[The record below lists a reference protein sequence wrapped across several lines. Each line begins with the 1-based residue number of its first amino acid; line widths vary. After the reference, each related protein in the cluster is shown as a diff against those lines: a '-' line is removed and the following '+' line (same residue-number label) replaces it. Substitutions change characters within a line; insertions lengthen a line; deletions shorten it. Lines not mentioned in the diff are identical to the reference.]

1 MAFLDGLLTIGTAV
15 DNSGFEKG
23 TSNLKSIANTALG
36 QLTADVVQKVSSAAA
51 QIPQQMI
58 NVGSGFE
65 ASMSQVAATMGI
77 TSAAKEFE
85 ILSAAAKEMGETTK
99 FSASQAGEAL
109 NYLALAGYDANK
121 AIAALPTVLNVAAA
135 GGMELAAASDMVTD
149 AMSALGLETSQM
161 ADFSDKL
168 AVTAQ
173 KSNTSV
179 SQLGEAILTVGGT
192 AKMLSGG
199 VTEMNTALG
208 ILADNG
214 IKGSEGGTALRNVI
228 LSLSAPTDTA
238 AEALNSLGVTAFDAS
253 GSMRPLEDTF
263 ADLNTALSS
272 LSDQERTAVLNEI
285 FNKVDLKSVNALL
298 GTSSERFDEL
308 SGYISDCAGAA
319 AQMAATMDDNLKG
332 DLTIM
337 QSALEGLGIAAYEKF
352 QVPFRDAVQEV
363 TGYIGEL
370 SSSIADGSLSE
381 SVEKIS
387 AGFGSLAES
396 AIKIVGNNVIPT
408 IASGLELIVD
418 HANSLKIII
427 SFVTAEFVAMKAAAI
442 LTPVITSITAANTAL
457 TLLAAETSA
466 ATFQQAALASGMSFT
481 EIAVGLFTGKI
492 TAATAAEAAFN
503 AVCAINPV
511 VLLATALAA
520 LGVAIGAIVSDM
532 KNATEE
538 TNEYAVALENA
549 RNSAVQITK
558 DSEKEISVI
567 QRKAERY
574 EELRQRFEELT
585 DGEMAE
591 FLDLVEELQNILPEG
606 TKIIDE
612 QSGAYLNLADSIEK
626 VTERMRLQAALS
638 AKYEEYSV
646 AASNY
651 YDIQKKLDSLESSIL
666 PENRRKADPGGE
678 LSHLDDKAYMNQLAK
693 ARYGLSYDE
702 LVATQNENEKILK
715 DYETLKEKTYAEI
728 ENSDSNASLSVPILP
743 FINSNISRATE
754 ISGKI
759 KGILTEQQE
768 ETTSDLEAAWKQ
780 AEHAYATGAIATEE
794 ELYRQKSALLEQY
807 GNAELEDHWKYYEE
821 LYAYQKESAENSI
834 KLAEEAAREQADIR
848 DQEWNNIAHMQSVGL
863 LSAEDAYRQQLA
875 FIQKYC
881 PEYSDEWY
889 SYYQTVLEYQRD
901 TQQKQVD
908 SVKDGIAE
916 LVSEYKS
923 AFKELESERNS
934 YKNRLMSVGSL
945 FSVDTETD
953 ENGNTSKIVTVEN
966 MRKQMAEMQKYH
978 DYVSKL
984 KGRGASKELLGE
996 LTAMDFED
1004 GSFTAQNLAQMST
1017 AEFDEINELYRKKE
1031 ELAEKLSNELYEPEL
1046 NELNEGLVNGVLDKF
1061 GTLPP
1066 EIQEI
1071 GAEALAAFIAG
1082 LTDGDLSEQ
1091 VESFTDR
1098 LAADFS
1104 EALENAFAGTELD
1117 YSALMNADTYSI
1129 GKKAGEDYAD
1139 GFNEALAQVWAA
1151 IAAEQNF
1158 SAASTAPKRYSETV
1172 QQTSAEPSAR
1182 GASADRIVIQNHI
1195 EVDMDGEKVAE
1206 KVIEKEEI
1214 INYRK
1219 DV

>member
-1 MAFLDGLLTIGTAV
+1 MFETGI
-15 DNSGFEKG
+15 DNSGFSNG
-23 TSNLKSIANTALG
+23 VSNLQATANVAMGNIAANMVN
-36 QLTADVVQKVSSAAA
+36 QMSSAAA

-77 TSAAKEFE
+77 TSAAAEFKT
-85 ILSAAAKEMGETTK
+85 LSDAAKEMGETTK

-121 AIAALPTVLNVAAA
+121 AVAALPTVLNVAAA
-135 GGMELAAASDMVTD
+135 GGMELASASDMITD

-238 AEALNSLGVTAFDAS
+238 AAALDSLGVTAFDAS
-253 GSMRPLEDTF
+253 GAMRPLQDTF
-263 ADLNTALSS
+263 SDLNTALSS

-298 GTSSERFDEL
+298 GTSSERFNEL

-319 AQMAATMDDNLKG
+319 AQMAQTMDDNLKG

-352 QVPFRDAVQEV
+352 QVPFRDAVREV
-363 TGYIGEL
+363 TGYIGDL
-370 SSSIADGSLSE
+370 SSSIADGDLSA

-387 AGFGSLAES
+387 AGFSSLAES
-396 AIKIVGNNVIPT
+396 AIKVVGNNIIPT
-408 IASGLELIVD
+408 IASGLEIIVD
-418 HANSLKIII
+418 HANSLKIIVSLI
-427 SFVTAEFVAMKAAAI
+427 TAEFVAMKAAAI
-442 LTPVITSITAANTAL
+442 LTPIITSITAANTAL

-558 DSEKEISVI
+558 DSDKEIAVI

-591 FLDLVEELQNILPEG
+591 FLDLVEELQGILPEG

-612 QSGAYLNLADSIEK
+612 QSGAYLNLADNIEK
-626 VTERMRLQAALS
+626 VTERMHLQAALS

-651 YDIQKKLDSLESSIL
+651 YDIQEKLNSLESSIL
-666 PENRRKADPGGE
+666 PENRLKADPEGI
-678 LSHLDDKAYMNQLAK
+678 LSDLDDKSYMNQLAK

-702 LVATQNENEKILK
+702 LVATQKENKKILE
-715 DYETLKEKTYAEI
+715 DYDNLKEQTYAQI
-728 ENSDSNASLSVPILP
+728 ENSDSASSLSMPILP
-743 FINSNISRATE
+743 FINNSISRATE

-759 KGILTEQQE
+759 KGILNDQQA
-768 ETTSDLEAAWKQ
+768 ETTSALESAWKQ
-780 AEHAYATGAIATEE
+780 AEHNYAIGVITTEE
-794 ELYRQKSALLEQY
+794 ELYRQKAVLLDQY
-807 GNAELEDHWKYYEE
+807 GNADLEDHWKYYED
-821 LYAYQKESAENSI
+821 LHSYQKESAENSI
-834 KLAEEAAREQADIR
+834 KLAEEAAREEADIR
-848 DQEWNNIAHMQSVGL
+848 DQEWNNIAHKQSVGL
-863 LSAEDAYRQQLA
+863 LSAEDAYREQLA
-875 FIQKYC
+875 FIKKYC

-889 SYYQTVLEYQRD
+889 NYYQTILEYQRD
-901 TQQKQVD
+901 AQQKQVD
-908 SVKDGIAE
+908 SVKDGISE
-916 LVSEYKS
+916 LVAEYKS
-923 AFKELESERNS
+923 AYKELESERNS
-934 YKNRLMSVGSL
+934 YKNRLMSVGNL

-953 ENGNTSKIVTVEN
+953 ENGNTTKIVSVEN

-978 DYVSKL
+978 DYVTKL
-984 KGRGASKELLGE
+984 KARGASRELIGE
-996 LTAMDFED
+996 LTSMDFED
-1004 GSFTAQNLAQMST
+1004 GSFTAKNLANMSES
-1017 AEFDEINELYRKKE
+1017 EFKEINDLYKQKE
-1031 ELAEKLSNELYEPEL
+1031 ELADKLSGELFEPEM
-1046 NELNEGLVNGVLDKF
+1046 NELNEGLVNGVLEKF
-1061 GTLPP
+1061 GTLPT

-1071 GAEALAAFIAG
+1071 GAESLAAFIAG

-1091 VESFTDR
+1091 VGEFAEKF
-1098 LAADFS
+1098 AADCAEGIQNSF
-1104 EALENAFAGTELD
+1104 ENAELD
-1117 YSALMNADTYSI
+1117 YAALMNADTYSI
-1129 GKKAGEDYAD
+1129 GKNAGDEYVE
-1139 GFNEALAQVWAA
+1139 GFNEALAQLRAA
-1151 IAAEQNF
+1151 IAAEQDF
-1158 SAASTAPKRYSETV
+1158 AATSTAPKRYSETAP
-1172 QQTSAEPSAR
+1172 QASAGTSAGGGTSAE
-1182 GASADRIVIQNHI
+1182 RIVIQNHI
-1195 EVDMDGEKVAE
+1195 ELDVDGEKLAE
-1206 KVIEKEEI
+1206 KTTEKQEI

>member
-1 MAFLDGLLTIGTAV
+1 MAADGRLMFETGI
-15 DNSGFEKG
+15 DNSGFSNG
-23 TSNLKSIANTALG
+23 VSNLQATANVAMGNIAANM
-36 QLTADVVQKVSSAAA
+36 VSKVSSAAA
-51 QIPQQMI
+51 QIPQQI
-58 NVGSGFE
+58 ITVGSGFE

-77 TSAAKEFE
+77 TSAAAEFKT
-85 ILSAAAKEMGETTK
+85 LSAAAKEMGETTK

-121 AIAALPTVLNVAAA
+121 AVAALPTVLNVAAA
-135 GGMELAAASDMVTD
+135 GGMELASASDMVTD

-238 AEALNSLGVTAFDAS
+238 AAALESLGVTAFDAS

-263 ADLNTALSS
+263 ADLNTALST

-319 AQMAATMDDNLKG
+319 AQMAETMDDNLKG

-363 TGYIGEL
+363 TGYIGDL
-370 SSSIADGSLSE
+370 SLSIADGNLSA

-387 AGFGSLAES
+387 VGFGSLAES

-408 IASGLELIVD
+408 IASGLEIIVD

-427 SFVTAEFVAMKAAAI
+427 SLVTAEFVAMKAAAI
-442 LTPVITSITAANTAL
+442 LTPIITSITAANTAL

-549 RNSAVQITK
+549 RSSAVQITK
-558 DSEKEISVI
+558 DSDKEIAVI
-567 QRKAERY
+567 QRKSERY

-591 FLDLVEELQNILPEG
+591 FLDLVEELQGILPEG

-612 QSGAYLNLADSIEK
+612 QSGAYLNLADNIEK
-626 VTERMRLQAALS
+626 VTERMHLQAALS

-651 YDIQKKLDSLESSIL
+651 YDIQEKLNSLESSIL
-666 PENRRKADPGGE
+666 PENRLKADPEGI
-678 LSHLDDKAYMNQLAK
+678 LSDLDDKSYMNQLAK

-702 LVATQNENEKILK
+702 LVATQKENKKILE
-715 DYETLKEKTYAEI
+715 DYDNLKEQTYAQI
-728 ENSDSNASLSVPILP
+728 ENSDSASSLSVPILP

-759 KGILTEQQE
+759 KGILNDQQK
-768 ETTSDLEAAWKQ
+768 ETTSALESAWKQ
-780 AEHAYATGAIATEE
+780 AEHAHATGVIATEA

-807 GNAELEDHWKYYEE
+807 GNADLEDHWKYYED

-834 KLAEEAAREQADIR
+834 RLAEEA
-848 DQEWNNIAHMQSVGL
+848 
-863 LSAEDAYRQQLA
+863 
-875 FIQKYC
+875 
-881 PEYSDEWY
+881 
-889 SYYQTVLEYQRD
+889 
-901 TQQKQVD
+901 
-908 SVKDGIAE
+908 
-916 LVSEYKS
+916 
-923 AFKELESERNS
+923 
-934 YKNRLMSVGSL
+934 
-945 FSVDTETD
+945 
-953 ENGNTSKIVTVEN
+953 
-966 MRKQMAEMQKYH
+966 
-978 DYVSKL
+978 
-984 KGRGASKELLGE
+984 
-996 LTAMDFED
+996 
-1004 GSFTAQNLAQMST
+1004 
-1017 AEFDEINELYRKKE
+1017 
-1031 ELAEKLSNELYEPEL
+1031 
-1046 NELNEGLVNGVLDKF
+1046 
-1061 GTLPP
+1061 
-1066 EIQEI
+1066 
-1071 GAEALAAFIAG
+1071 
-1082 LTDGDLSEQ
+1082 
-1091 VESFTDR
+1091 
-1098 LAADFS
+1098 
-1104 EALENAFAGTELD
+1104 
-1117 YSALMNADTYSI
+1117 
-1129 GKKAGEDYAD
+1129 
-1139 GFNEALAQVWAA
+1139 
-1151 IAAEQNF
+1151 
-1158 SAASTAPKRYSETV
+1158 
-1172 QQTSAEPSAR
+1172 
-1182 GASADRIVIQNHI
+1182 
-1195 EVDMDGEKVAE
+1195 
-1206 KVIEKEEI
+1206 
-1214 INYRK
+1214 
-1219 DV
+1219 

>member
-1 MAFLDGLLTIGTAV
+1 MAADGKLLFETGI
-15 DNSGFEKG
+15 DNSGFSNG
-23 TSNLKSIANTALG
+23 VSNLQTTANVAMGNIAANMVS
-36 QLTADVVQKVSSAAA
+36 QMSSAAA

-77 TSAAKEFE
+77 TSAAAEFKT
-85 ILSAAAKEMGETTK
+85 LSDAAKEMGESTK

-121 AIAALPTVLNVAAA
+121 AVAALPTVLNVAAA

-199 VTEMNTALG
+199 VTEMNTSLG
-208 ILADNG
+208 ILSDNG

-238 AEALNSLGVTAFDAS
+238 AAALDSLGVTAFDAS
-253 GSMRPLEDTF
+253 GAMRPLEDTF
-263 ADLNTALSS
+263 ADLNTALST
-272 LSDQERTAVLNEI
+272 LSDQKRTAVLNEI

-308 SGYISDCAGAA
+308 SGYISDCTGAA
-319 AQMAATMDDNLKG
+319 AQMAQTMDDNLKG

-352 QVPFRDAVQEV
+352 QTPMRSAVQDV
-363 TGYIGEL
+363 TACVGEL
-370 SSSIADGSLSE
+370 SESLSNGKLSGSMDKVADGFADITESAIALMTEQALPAVIDNLAWIVDNSGTLIPIITTAGAAVVSYGVAAKGAAAAQKLLNAELALNPYALAASGVVLLTAGLLNLAGASKRASQALKDSARDSLADYEKQKTKIENINTELDSINQTIEEIQNKGTLTFTDEQELEKLKEQSAELSAQLEIEKELLKLKSQKSADDAYKALMSNDGSIDVVQKKLESYKITLAEANGYIKGAEEDLNRALEKGNIEAAENAQELIDSYTKHMDDSKSAILEELQSASKYVDDLDLASEKGKEAKDAFEQLKSEVFDYFNIASDAPSLTDVYTSTTSAINQTGKRMAAEYTVAYEKAKQAIADGEADL
-381 SVEKIS
+381 IDQQ
-387 AGFGSLAES
+387 AE
-396 AIKIVGNNVIPT
+396 T
-408 IASGLELIVD
+408 
-418 HANSLKIII
+418 
-427 SFVTAEFVAMKAAAI
+427 
-442 LTPVITSITAANTAL
+442 TAA
-457 TLLAAETSA
+457 
-466 ATFQQAALASGMSFT
+466 
-481 EIAVGLFTGKI
+481 
-492 TAATAAEAAFN
+492 
-503 AVCAINPV
+503 
-511 VLLATALAA
+511 
-520 LGVAIGAIVSDM
+520 
-532 KNATEE
+532 
-538 TNEYAVALENA
+538 
-549 RNSAVQITK
+549 
-558 DSEKEISVI
+558 
-567 QRKAERY
+567 
-574 EELRQRFEELT
+574 
-585 DGEMAE
+585 
-591 FLDLVEELQNILPEG
+591 
-606 TKIIDE
+606 
-612 QSGAYLNLADSIEK
+612 
-626 VTERMRLQAALS
+626 
-638 AKYEEYSV
+638 
-646 AASNY
+646 
-651 YDIQKKLDSLESSIL
+651 LES
-666 PENRRKADPGGE
+666 
-678 LSHLDDKAYMNQLAK
+678 
-693 ARYGLSYDE
+693 
-702 LVATQNENEKILK
+702 
-715 DYETLKEKTYAEI
+715 
-728 ENSDSNASLSVPILP
+728 
-743 FINSNISRATE
+743 
-754 ISGKI
+754 
-759 KGILTEQQE
+759 
-768 ETTSDLEAAWKQ
+768 AWKQ

-807 GNAELEDHWKYYEE
+807 GNAELEDHWKYYED
-821 LYAYQKESAENSI
+821 LYACQKESAENSI

-848 DQEWNNIAHMQSVGL
+848 DREWNNIAHKQSLGL
-863 LSAEDAYRQQLA
+863 LSAEDAYRRQLA

-901 TQQKQVD
+901 AQQKQVD
-908 SVKDGIAE
+908 SVRDGIAE
-916 LVSEYKS
+916 LVAEYKS
-923 AFKELESERNS
+923 AYKELENERTG
-934 YKNRLMSVGSL
+934 YKKRLMSVGSL

-978 DYVSKL
+978 DYVAKL
-984 KGRGASKELLGE
+984 KSRGASKELIGE

-1031 ELAEKLSNELYEPEL
+1031 ELAEKLSNELYEPEFD
-1046 NELNEGLVNGVLDKF
+1046 ELNEGLVNGVLDKF
-1061 GTLPP
+1061 GTLPA

-1091 VESFTDR
+1091 VEAFTDR
-1098 LAADFS
+1098 LADDFS

-1117 YSALMNADTYSI
+1117 YSALLNADTYSI

-1139 GFNEALAQVWAA
+1139 GFNEALAQVRAA

-1172 QQTSAEPSAR
+1172 PQTSAEPSAR
-1182 GASADRIVIQNHI
+1182 GASADRIVIRNHI

-1219 DV
+1219 GE

>member
-23 TSNLKSIANTALG
+23 TSNLKSIANTAFG

-77 TSAAKEFE
+77 TSAAAEFQT
-85 ILSAAAKEMGETTK
+85 LSAAAKEMGETTK

-121 AIAALPTVLNVAAA
+121 AVAALPTVLNVAAA
-135 GGMELAAASDMVTD
+135 GGMELASASDMITD

-161 ADFSDKL
+161 STFADQL

-208 ILADNG
+208 VLADNG

-238 AEALNSLGVTAFDAS
+238 AAALNSLGVTAFDAS
-253 GSMRPLEDTF
+253 GAMRPLEDTF

-332 DLTIM
+332 DFTIM

-363 TGYIGEL
+363 TEHIGGLTENLTDGKL
-370 SSSIADGSLSE
+370 SGSMDKVANGLSD
-381 SVEKIS
+381 V
-387 AGFGSLAES
+387 AES
-396 AIKIVGNNVIPT
+396 AISLASEQVLPAVIDSLAWIVDNGNTLVPIITTAGAAVISYKAAVHGAAAAQKLFNAELALNPYALV
-408 IASGLELIVD
+408 ASGVIVLTSGLINLAGASKRAAQELKDSARDSLADYENQKNKVEDINTELDNINTTIEEIQSKGTLTFTDEQELENLKSQSAELSAQLEIERELLRLKSKKSADDAYKAIMSDDGGIDTV
-418 HANSLKIII
+418 HEKLENYKAALTEANNNIKYWEEELDKALKKGDIK
-427 SFVTAEFVAMKAAAI
+427 TAEKTQETIDYYNNRMSDSKEAI
-442 LTPVITSITAANTAL
+442 LEELFSMSEFAEDLDLTSEKGKEAKEAFEQLKKEVFDYFNIAGENNPASDVYNSTASAINTMGRRM
-457 TLLAAETSA
+457 AAEYTDA
-466 ATFQQAALASGMSFT
+466 YEKAQQA
-481 EIAVGLFTGKI
+481 
-492 TAATAAEAAFN
+492 
-503 AVCAINPV
+503 
-511 VLLATALAA
+511 
-520 LGVAIGAIVSDM
+520 
-532 KNATEE
+532 
-538 TNEYAVALENA
+538 
-549 RNSAVQITK
+549 
-558 DSEKEISVI
+558 IS
-567 QRKAERY
+567 
-574 EELRQRFEELT
+574 
-585 DGEMAE
+585 DGEADL
-591 FLDLVEELQNILPEG
+591 LD
-606 TKIIDE
+606 
-612 QSGAYLNLADSIEK
+612 
-626 VTERMRLQAALS
+626 
-638 AKYEEYSV
+638 
-646 AASNY
+646 
-651 YDIQKKLDSLESSIL
+651 
-666 PENRRKADPGGE
+666 
-678 LSHLDDKAYMNQLAK
+678 
-693 ARYGLSYDE
+693 
-702 LVATQNENEKILK
+702 
-715 DYETLKEKTYAEI
+715 
-728 ENSDSNASLSVPILP
+728 
-743 FINSNISRATE
+743 
-754 ISGKI
+754 
-759 KGILTEQQE
+759 QQE
-768 ETTSDLEAAWKQ
+768 TSSANLEAAWKQ
-780 AEHAYATGAIATEE
+780 LEHAYATGAIATEA

-807 GNAELEDHWKYYEE
+807 GNADLEDHWKYYED
-821 LYAYQKESAENSI
+821 LYAYQKESAKNSI
-834 KLAEEAAREQADIR
+834 RLAEEAAREQADIR
-848 DQEWNNIAHMQSVGL
+848 DQEWNNIAHRQSLGL

-875 FIQKYC
+875 FIKKYC
-881 PEYSDEWY
+881 PEYSDERY
-889 SYYQTVLEYQRD
+889 NYYQTVLEYQRD
-901 TQQKQVD
+901 AQQKQVD
-908 SVKDGIAE
+908 SVKDGISE
-916 LVSEYKS
+916 LVAEYKS

-953 ENGNTSKIVTVEN
+953 ENGNTSKIVSVEN

-978 DYVSKL
+978 DYITKL
-984 KGRGASKELLGE
+984 KSQGATDGFIGE
-996 LTAMDFED
+996 MASMDFKD
-1004 GSFTAQNLAQMST
+1004 GLFTAKNLAEMSES
-1017 AEFDEINELYRKKE
+1017 EFKEINELYRQKE
-1031 ELAEKLSNELYEPEL
+1031 ELADKLSGELFEPEL

-1071 GAEALAAFIAG
+1071 GAESLAAFIAG
-1082 LTDGDLSEQ
+1082 LTGGDLSEQ
-1091 VESFTDR
+1091 VDEFAEKFASDC
-1098 LAADFS
+1098 AEGIQNS
-1104 EALENAFAGTELD
+1104 FAGTELD
-1117 YSALMNADTYSI
+1117 FAALMNADAYSI
-1129 GKKAGEDYAD
+1129 GKNAGDEYVE
-1139 GFNEALAQVWAA
+1139 GFNEALAQIQTAV
-1151 IAAEQNF
+1151 AAEQNF

-1172 QQTSAEPSAR
+1172 PQTSAESSAR
-1182 GASADRIVIQNHI
+1182 GASSDRIVIQNHI

-1219 DV
+1219 GE

>member
-1 MAFLDGLLTIGTAV
+1 VKELAFLDGLLTIGTAV

-51 QIPQQMI
+51 QIPQQMVT
-58 NVGSGFE
+58 VGSGFE

-77 TSAAKEFE
+77 TSAAAEFQT
-85 ILSAAAKEMGETTK
+85 LSAAAKEMGESTK

-121 AIAALPTVLNVAAA
+121 AVAALPTVLNVAAA

-238 AEALNSLGVTAFDAS
+238 AAALESLGVTAFDAS
-253 GSMRPLEDTF
+253 GAMRPLEDTF

-319 AQMAATMDDNLKG
+319 AQMAETMDDNLNG

-363 TGYIGEL
+363 STSIGEL
-370 SSSIADGSLSE
+370 TKSLSNGE
-381 SVEKIS
+381 LSASVDKVS
-387 AGFGSLAES
+387 NGFS
-396 AIKIVGNNVIPT
+396 K
-408 IASGLELIVD
+408 IASAASEFALNKAIPAVLNTFEWIIDNEHVLSGALTAIVSGFI
-418 HANSLKIII
+418 A
-427 SFVTAEFVAMKAAAI
+427 FKAITVLPAI
-442 LTPVITSITAANTAL
+442 ITSVT
-457 TLLAAETSA
+457 
-466 ATFQQAALASGMSFT
+466 
-481 EIAVGLFTGKI
+481 
-492 TAATAAEAAFN
+492 
-503 AVCAINPV
+503 
-511 VLLATALAA
+511 TALAA
-520 LGVAIGAIVSDM
+520 LNPTIIAISAAFAGTMAIMEMYTKHQNEIRAAAMQSAAVYRIEVDRIDELTASYHNVVEEADKLVSVQDKENNRLNALKAALAEQVDENGNVVGSMELVKDIISEINEIYPEHIELINGQINGYRELRASIDDFIEKTREEALIESKRQKWSEAITIYGDLTVKDEELYNTWQETEAEYKDALARYDRFRSGPGNYTITQKEEAQAMGVSMKTYFENQYESAKEAWETAGEAYLKNRALMWETEDDIRKYTEALDNASSKNIAVSF
-532 KNATEE
+532 N
-538 TNEYAVALENA
+538 
-549 RNSAVQITK
+549 
-558 DSEKEISVI
+558 DSESQINKM
-567 QRKAERY
+567 
-574 EELRQRFEELT
+574 
-585 DGEMAE
+585 G
-591 FLDLVEELQNILPEG
+591 
-606 TKIIDE
+606 
-612 QSGAYLNLADSIEK
+612 
-626 VTERMRLQAALS
+626 
-638 AKYEEYSV
+638 
-646 AASNY
+646 
-651 YDIQKKLDSLESSIL
+651 
-666 PENRRKADPGGE
+666 
-678 LSHLDDKAYMNQLAK
+678 
-693 ARYGLSYDE
+693 ARYAAEYTSAY
-702 LVATQNENEKILK
+702 EKSKQAIADGGNYL
-715 DYETLKEKTYAEI
+715 A
-728 ENSDSNASLSVPILP
+728 N
-743 FINSNISRATE
+743 
-754 ISGKI
+754 
-759 KGILTEQQE
+759 QQE
-768 ETTSDLEAAWKQ
+768 ETTSALESAWKQ
-780 AEHAYATGAIATEE
+780 AEHAYATGVITTEA

-807 GNAELEDHWKYYEE
+807 GNADLEDHWKYYED

-834 KLAEEAAREQADIR
+834 RLAEEAAREQADIR
-848 DQEWNNIAHMQSVGL
+848 DQEWNNIAHRQSLGL

-875 FIQKYC
+875 FIKKYC

-889 SYYQTVLEYQRD
+889 SYYQTILEYQRD
-901 TQQKQVD
+901 AQQKQVD
-908 SVKDGIAE
+908 SVKDGISE

-934 YKNRLMSVGSL
+934 YKNRLMSAGSL

-953 ENGNTSKIVTVEN
+953 ENGNTSKIVSVEN

-978 DYVSKL
+978 DYVAKL
-984 KGRGASKELLGE
+984 KSRGASRELIGE
-996 LTAMDFED
+996 LTSMDFED
-1004 GSFTAQNLAQMST
+1004 GSFTAKNLAQMST

-1031 ELAEKLSNELYEPEL
+1031 ELADKLSGELFEPEL

-1071 GAEALAAFIAG
+1071 GAESLAAFIAG
-1082 LTDGDLSEQ
+1082 LTGGDLSEQ
-1091 VESFTDR
+1091 VDEFAEKFASDC
-1098 LAADFS
+1098 AEGIQS
-1104 EALENAFAGTELD
+1104 SFAGIELD
-1117 YSALMNADTYSI
+1117 YAALMNADAYSI
-1129 GKKAGEDYAD
+1129 GKNAGDEYVE
-1139 GFNEALAQVWAA
+1139 GFNEALAQIQTA

-1172 QQTSAEPSAR
+1172 PQTSAESSAR
-1182 GASADRIVIQNHI
+1182 GNSSDRIVIRNHI
-1195 EVDMDGEKVAE
+1195 KVDMDGEKVAE

-1219 DV
+1219 GE

>member
-1 MAFLDGLLTIGTAV
+1 ML
-15 DNSGFEKG
+15 
-23 TSNLKSIANTALG
+23 
-36 QLTADVVQKVSSAAA
+36 
-51 QIPQQMI
+51 
-58 NVGSGFE
+58 
-65 ASMSQVAATMGI
+65 
-77 TSAAKEFE
+77 
-85 ILSAAAKEMGETTK
+85 
-99 FSASQAGEAL
+99 
-109 NYLALAGYDANK
+109 
-121 AIAALPTVLNVAAA
+121 TVL
-135 GGMELAAASDMVTD
+135 
-149 AMSALGLETSQM
+149 
-161 ADFSDKL
+161 F
-168 AVTAQ
+168 
-173 KSNTSV
+173 
-179 SQLGEAILTVGGT
+179 
-192 AKMLSGG
+192 
-199 VTEMNTALG
+199 
-208 ILADNG
+208 ADNG

-363 TGYIGEL
+363 TEHIGGLTENLTDGKL
-370 SSSIADGSLSE
+370 SGSMDKVANGLSD
-381 SVEKIS
+381 V
-387 AGFGSLAES
+387 AES
-396 AIKIVGNNVIPT
+396 AISLASEQVLPAVIDSLAWIVDNGNTLIPIIT
-408 IASGLELIVD
+408 TAGAAVVTYTVSLKGAVAAQKLLDTGLAANPYILVASG
-418 HANSLKIII
+418 
-427 SFVTAEFVAMKAAAI
+427 VA
-442 LTPVITSITAANTAL
+442 AL
-457 TLLAAETSA
+457 T
-466 ATFQQAALASGMSFT
+466 
-481 EIAVGLFTGKI
+481 VGLINLAKVSKRAAQELKESARDSLADYENQKNKVEDINTELDNINTTIEEIQSKGTLTFTD
-492 TAATAAEAAFN
+492 EQ
-503 AVCAINPV
+503 
-511 VLLATALAA
+511 
-520 LGVAIGAIVSDM
+520 
-532 KNATEE
+532 E
-538 TNEYAVALENA
+538 LENLKSQSA
-549 RNSAVQITK
+549 ELSAQLEIERELLRLKSKKSADDAYKAIMSDKGGISAVQRKLETYKSTLSEYNNGINYYQGVLNEALEEGNIKAAEEAQEGIDIYTSKK
-558 DSEKEISVI
+558 DAAQEAI
-567 QRKAERY
+567 
-574 EELRQRFEELT
+574 FEELNSVGEFAEKLDLT
-585 DGEMAE
+585 SEKGKEAKEAVEQLKKEVFDYFNIAGENNSVSDVYNSATSAINTMGRRMAAEYTAAYDKTKQAIADGEADL
-591 FLDLVEELQNILPEG
+591 LDQQE
-606 TKIIDE
+606 T
-612 QSGAYLNLADSIEK
+612 SS
-626 VTERMRLQAALS
+626 AAL
-638 AKYEEYSV
+638 
-646 AASNY
+646 
-651 YDIQKKLDSLESSIL
+651 ES
-666 PENRRKADPGGE
+666 
-678 LSHLDDKAYMNQLAK
+678 
-693 ARYGLSYDE
+693 
-702 LVATQNENEKILK
+702 
-715 DYETLKEKTYAEI
+715 
-728 ENSDSNASLSVPILP
+728 
-743 FINSNISRATE
+743 
-754 ISGKI
+754 
-759 KGILTEQQE
+759 
-768 ETTSDLEAAWKQ
+768 AWKQ

-807 GNAELEDHWKYYEE
+807 GNAELEDHWKYYED

-834 KLAEEAAREQADIR
+834 RLAEEAAREQADIR

-863 LSAEDAYRQQLA
+863 LSAEDAYRRQLA

-901 TQQKQVD
+901 AQQKQID
-908 SVKDGIAE
+908 SVKDGISE

-923 AFKELESERNS
+923 AYKELENERNS
-934 YKNRLMSVGSL
+934 YKNRLMSVGSI

-953 ENGNTSKIVTVEN
+953 ENGNTSKIVSVEN

-978 DYVSKL
+978 DYVAKL
-984 KGRGASKELLGE
+984 KSRGASKELIGE

-1017 AEFDEINELYRKKE
+1017 AEFDEINELYRKKD
-1031 ELAEKLSNELYEPEL
+1031 ELADKLSGELYEPEFD
-1046 NELNEGLVNGVLDKF
+1046 ELNEGLVNGVIEKF

-1082 LTDGDLSEQ
+1082 LTDGDLNEQ

-1117 YSALMNADTYSI
+1117 YSALMNANTYSI

-1139 GFNEALAQVWAA
+1139 GFNEALAQVRAA

-1182 GASADRIVIQNHI
+1182 RASADRIVIQNHI
-1195 EVDMDGEKVAE
+1195 EVDVDGEKVAE

>member
-1 MAFLDGLLTIGTAV
+1 MAADGRLMFETGI
-15 DNSGFEKG
+15 DNSGFSSG
-23 TSNLKSIANTALG
+23 VSNLQATANVAMGNIAANM
-36 QLTADVVQKVSSAAA
+36 VSKVSSAAA

-58 NVGSGFE
+58 TVGSGFE

-99 FSASQAGEAL
+99 ISASQAGEAL

-121 AIAALPTVLNVAAA
+121 AVAALPTVLNVAAA

-168 AVTAQ
+168 AVTSQ

-238 AEALNSLGVTAFDAS
+238 AAALNSLGVTAFDAS
-253 GSMRPLEDTF
+253 GAMRPLEDTF
-263 ADLNTALSS
+263 ADLNTALST

-352 QVPFRDAVQEV
+352 QLPFRDAVQEV

-370 SSSIADGSLSE
+370 SSSIADGNLSA

-387 AGFGSLAES
+387 AGFGNLAES

-418 HANSLKIII
+418 HANSLKIIV

-538 TNEYAVALENA
+538 TNEYAVAIENA
-549 RNSAVQITK
+549 RGSAVRITK

-591 FLDLVEELQNILPEG
+591 FLDLVEELQGILPEG

-651 YDIQKKLDSLESSIL
+651 YDIQEKLDSLENSIV
-666 PENRRKADPGGE
+666 PENRRIADSSGE
-678 LSHLDDKAYMNQLAK
+678 LSHLDDKAYMNRLAK

-702 LVATQNENEKILK
+702 LVATQKENEKILK
-715 DYETLKEKTYAEI
+715 DYENLKEQTYSKI
-728 ENSDSNASLSVPILP
+728 ESSNSNASLSVPLLS
-743 FINSNISRATE
+743 FINSSISRATE
-754 ISGKI
+754 TSDKI
-759 KGILTEQQE
+759 KGILTEQQK
-768 ETTSDLEAAWKQ
+768 ETTSALEAAWKQ

-807 GNAELEDHWKYYEE
+807 GNAELEDHWKYYED

-834 KLAEEAAREQADIR
+834 RLAEEAAREQADIR

-863 LSAEDAYRQQLA
+863 LSAEDAYRRQLA

-901 TQQKQVD
+901 AQQKQID
-908 SVKDGIAE
+908 SVKDGISE

-923 AFKELESERNS
+923 AYKELENERNS
-934 YKNRLMSVGSL
+934 YKNRLMSVGSI

-953 ENGNTSKIVTVEN
+953 ENGNTSKIVSVEN

-978 DYVSKL
+978 DYVAKL
-984 KGRGASKELLGE
+984 KSRGASKELIGE

-1017 AEFDEINELYRKKE
+1017 AEFDEINELYRKKD
-1031 ELAEKLSNELYEPEL
+1031 ELADKLSGELYEPEFD
-1046 NELNEGLVNGVLDKF
+1046 ELNEGLVNGVLDQF

-1082 LTDGDLSEQ
+1082 LTDGDLSGQ

-1117 YSALMNADTYSI
+1117 YSALLNADTYSI

-1139 GFNEALAQVWAA
+1139 GFNEALAQVRAA

-1172 QQTSAEPSAR
+1172 PQTPAESSAR
-1182 GASADRIVIQNHI
+1182 GASSDRIVIQNHI

>member
-1 MAFLDGLLTIGTAV
+1 MFETGI
-15 DNSGFEKG
+15 DNSGFSSG
-23 TSNLKSIANTALG
+23 VSNLQATANVAMGNIAANM
-36 QLTADVVQKVSSAAA
+36 VNKVSSAAA
-51 QIPQQMI
+51 QIPQQI
-58 NVGSGFE
+58 ITVGSGFE

-77 TSAAKEFE
+77 TSAAAEFKT
-85 ILSAAAKEMGETTK
+85 LSDAAKEMGETTK

-121 AIAALPTVLNVAAA
+121 AVVALPTVLNVAAA

-238 AEALNSLGVTAFDAS
+238 AAALNSLGVTAFDAS

-263 ADLNTALSS
+263 ADLNTALST

-363 TGYIGEL
+363 TENIGDLTENLTDGAL
-370 SSSIADGSLSE
+370 SNSVDKIADSFSELAASAVSLMSE
-381 SVEKIS
+381 Q
-387 AGFGSLAES
+387 
-396 AIKIVGNNVIPT
+396 VIPAFIGGVSW
-408 IASGLELIVD
+408 IADNGDTLVAVI
-418 HANSLKIII
+418 
-427 SFVTAEFVAMKAAAI
+427 VTAGTAVAAYTVAVKAAA
-442 LTPVITSITAANTAL
+442 AA
-457 TLLAAETSA
+457 
-466 ATFQQAALASGMSFT
+466 Q
-481 EIAVGLFTGKI
+481 
-492 TAATAAEAAFN
+492 AAFN
-503 AVCAINPV
+503 AVALLNPYALLISAVAAVAVGLSQLASAADKAHNHLKERAEKSLEEYEKEKQKLSELEQELEDINEKIAEIQSKGK
-511 VLLATALAA
+511 LSLTDEQELIRLQLANDELTTRIALEKELVEAKKQEAA
-520 LGVAIGAIVSDM
+520 NSAYDAVM
-532 KNATEE
+532 TENAVNEGSISNIQTRME
-538 TNEYAVALENA
+538 EYAQLENELK
-549 RNSAVQITK
+549 SWS
-558 DSEKEISVI
+558 DDLEKEIASGDE
-567 QRKAERY
+567 KSAEISR
-574 EELRQRFEELT
+574 T
-585 DGEMAE
+585 HIDG
-591 FLDLVEELQNILPEG
+591 L
-606 TKIIDE
+606 KI
-612 QSGAYLNLADSIEK
+612 
-626 VTERMRLQAALS
+626 RMDTA
-638 AKYEEYSV
+638 
-646 AASNY
+646 
-651 YDIQKKLDSLESSIL
+651 
-666 PENRRKADPGGE
+666 KADLLASVQAMNE
-678 LSHLDDKAYMNQLAK
+678 LSDLLDKTSEDGLKAQQEIDKTNAMVAEKFGISIAPDITSVYNSATSAINTMGARMAAEYTSAYEKSKQAIADGGNDLA
-693 ARYGLSYDE
+693 
-702 LVATQNENEKILK
+702 N
-715 DYETLKEKTYAEI
+715 
-728 ENSDSNASLSVPILP
+728 
-743 FINSNISRATE
+743 
-754 ISGKI
+754 
-759 KGILTEQQE
+759 QQE
-768 ETTSDLEAAWKQ
+768 ETTSALESAWKQ
-780 AEHAYATGAIATEE
+780 AEHAYATGVITTEA

-807 GNAELEDHWKYYEE
+807 GNADLEDHWKYYED

-834 KLAEEAAREQADIR
+834 RLAEEAAREQADIR
-848 DQEWNNIAHMQSVGL
+848 DQEWNNIAHKQSLGL

-875 FIQKYC
+875 FIKKYC

-889 SYYQTVLEYQRD
+889 NYYQTILEYQRD
-901 TQQKQVD
+901 AQQKQVD
-908 SVKDGIAE
+908 SVKDGISE
-916 LVSEYKS
+916 LVAEYKS

-934 YKNRLMSVGSL
+934 YKNRLMSAGSL

-953 ENGNTSKIVTVEN
+953 ENGNTSKIVSVEN

-978 DYVSKL
+978 DYITKL
-984 KGRGASKELLGE
+984 KSQGATDGFIGE
-996 LTAMDFED
+996 MASMDFED
-1004 GSFTAQNLAQMST
+1004 GLFTAENLANMSES
-1017 AEFDEINELYRKKE
+1017 EFNEINELYKKKE
-1031 ELAEKLSNELYEPEL
+1031 ELADKLSGELFEPEL

-1071 GAEALAAFIAG
+1071 GAESLAAFIAG
-1082 LTDGDLSEQ
+1082 LTGGDLSEQ
-1091 VESFTDR
+1091 VDEFAEKFASDC
-1098 LAADFS
+1098 AEGIQNS
-1104 EALENAFAGTELD
+1104 FAGTELD
-1117 YSALMNADTYSI
+1117 YAALINADAYSI
-1129 GKKAGEDYAD
+1129 GKNAGNEYVE
-1139 GFNEALAQVWAA
+1139 GFNEALAQIQTA

-1172 QQTSAEPSAR
+1172 PQTSAESSAR
-1182 GASADRIVIQNHI
+1182 GASSDRIVIQNHI

-1219 DV
+1219 GE

>member
-1 MAFLDGLLTIGTAV
+1 MFETGI
-15 DNSGFEKG
+15 DNSGFSSG
-23 TSNLKSIANTALG
+23 VSNLQAAANVAMGNIAANMVS
-36 QLTADVVQKVSSAAA
+36 QMSSAAA

-58 NVGSGFE
+58 AVGSSYE

-77 TSAAKEFE
+77 TSAAAEFKT
-85 ILSAAAKEMGETTK
+85 LSDAAKEMGETTK

-121 AIAALPTVLNVAAA
+121 AVAALPTVLNVAAA
-135 GGMELAAASDMVTD
+135 GGMELASASDMITD

-161 ADFSDKL
+161 STFADQL

-192 AKMLSGG
+192 AKMLTGG

-238 AEALNSLGVTAFDAS
+238 AAALDSLGVTAFDAS
-253 GSMRPLEDTF
+253 GAMRPLQDTF
-263 ADLNTALSS
+263 ADLNTALST

-298 GTSSERFDEL
+298 GTSAERFDEL

-319 AQMAATMDDNLKG
+319 AQMAETMDDNLKG

-352 QVPFRDAVQEV
+352 QLPFRDAVQEV
-363 TGYIGEL
+363 TSYIGDL
-370 SSSIADGSLSE
+370 SSSIADGRLSA

-387 AGFGSLAES
+387 AGFSNLATS

-408 IASGLELIVD
+408 IASGFEIIVD
-418 HANSLKIII
+418 HANSLKIIVSLI
-427 SFVTAEFVAMKAAAI
+427 TAEFVAMKAAAI
-442 LTPVITSITAANTAL
+442 LTPVVTSIMAANTAL

-492 TAATAAEAAFN
+492 TTATAAEAAFN

-520 LGVAIGAIVSDM
+520 LGVAVGAIVSDL
-532 KNATEE
+532 KNATVE
-538 TNEYAVALENA
+538 TNKYTEALENA
-549 RNSAVQITK
+549 RVSAERITI

-574 EELRQRFEELT
+574 EKLRQRFEELT

-591 FLDLVEELQNILPEG
+591 FLDLVEELQSILPEG

-626 VTERMRLQAALS
+626 VTEKMRLQAALS

-651 YDIQKKLDSLESSIL
+651 YDIQEKLDYLEKSVV
-666 PENRRKADPGGE
+666 PENRLKADPEGI
-678 LSHLDDKAYMNQLAK
+678 LSDLDDKSYMNQLAK
-693 ARYGLSYDE
+693 AKYGLSYDE
-702 LVATQNENEKILK
+702 LVATQKQNEQILK
-715 DYETLKEKTYAEI
+715 DYETLKEQTYTKI
-728 ENSDSNASLSVPILP
+728 ESSNSNASLSLPIMS
-743 FINSNISRATE
+743 FINSNISRANE
-754 ISGKI
+754 ISDNVKN
-759 KGILTEQQE
+759 ILTEQQK
-768 ETTSDLEAAWKQ
+768 ETTAALESAWKQ
-780 AEHAYATGAIATEE
+780 TEHNYATGVIATEA
-794 ELYRQKSALLEQY
+794 ELYRQKAALLDQY
-807 GNAELEDHWKYYEE
+807 GNADLEDHWKYYED
-821 LYAYQKESAENSI
+821 LYAYQKENAENSI
-834 KLAEEAAREQADIR
+834 KLAEEAAREEADIR
-848 DQEWNNIAHMQSVGL
+848 EQEWDKIAHKQTVGL
-863 LSAEDAYRQQLA
+863 LSAEDAYREQLA
-875 FIQKYC
+875 FIKKYC

-901 TQQKQVD
+901 AQQKQVD
-908 SVKDGIAE
+908 SVKDGISE
-916 LVSEYKS
+916 LVAEYKS
-923 AFKELESERNS
+923 AYKELESERNS

-978 DYVSKL
+978 DYVTQL
-984 KGRGASKELLGE
+984 KSRGADAGLIGE
-996 LTAMDFED
+996 LTSMDFED
-1004 GSFTAQNLAQMST
+1004 GSFTAKNLAQMSD
-1017 AEFDEINELYRKKE
+1017 AEFDEINELYKKKE
-1031 ELAEKLSNELYEPEL
+1031 ELADKLSNEMFDPEFD
-1046 NELNEGLVNGVLDKF
+1046 ELNEGLVNGVVAEFK
-1061 GTLPP
+1061 TLPP

-1082 LTDGDLSEQ
+1082 LTSGDLSEQ
-1091 VESFTDR
+1091 VDEFTEKF
-1098 LAADFS
+1098 AADCTEGIQNS
-1104 EALENAFAGTELD
+1104 FANSDLD
-1117 YSALMNADTYSI
+1117 FAALMNADTYSM
-1129 GKKAGEDYAD
+1129 GKNAGDEYVE
-1139 GFNEALAQVWAA
+1139 GFNEAMAQLKAA
-1151 IAAEQNF
+1151 IAAEQDF
-1158 SAASTAPKRYSETV
+1158 AATSTAPKRYSEND
-1172 QQTSAEPSAR
+1172 QQAFAGTSASGTSAE
-1182 GASADRIVIQNHI
+1182 RIVIQNHI

>member
-1 MAFLDGLLTIGTAV
+1 MAADGRLMFETGI
-15 DNSGFEKG
+15 DNSGFSSG
-23 TSNLKSIANTALG
+23 VSNLQATANVAMGNIAANMVS
-36 QLTADVVQKVSSAAA
+36 QMSSAAA

-58 NVGSGFE
+58 TVGSGFE

-77 TSAAKEFE
+77 TSAAAEFQT
-85 ILSAAAKEMGETTK
+85 LSAAAKEMGETTK

-121 AIAALPTVLNVAAA
+121 AVAALPTVLNVAAA

-238 AEALNSLGVTAFDAS
+238 AAALNSLGVTAFDAS
-253 GSMRPLEDTF
+253 GAMRPLKDTF
-263 ADLNTALSS
+263 ADLNTALST

-332 DLTIM
+332 DFTIM

-352 QVPFRDAVQEV
+352 QTPMRTAIQSV
-363 TGYIGEL
+363 T
-370 SSSIADGSLSE
+370 SSVGDLSE
-381 SVEKIS
+381 SLTNGELYHSFDKIS
-387 AGFGSLAES
+387 NGFSSIVDSGAEFLTDEIIPGIIEGAGWIVDNFGVLKTVFITTTTAVIAYQTATKGAAAAQALFTAALNANPLVLAAS
-396 AIKIVGNNVIPT
+396 AIAG
-408 IASGLELIVD
+408 
-418 HANSLKIII
+418 
-427 SFVTAEFVAMKAAAI
+427 VTAAIAAY
-442 LTPVITSITAANTAL
+442 VIQADAAVHTQDEL
-457 TLLAAETSA
+457 KKESD
-466 ATFQQAALASGMSFT
+466 
-481 EIAVGLFTGKI
+481 EIIAKSQ
-492 TAATAAEAAFN
+492 AEAS
-503 AVCAINPV
+503 V
-511 VLLATALAA
+511 V
-520 LGVAIGAIVSDM
+520 
-532 KNATEE
+532 
-538 TNEYAVALENA
+538 EY
-549 RNSAVQITK
+549 
-558 DSEKEISVI
+558 
-567 QRKAERY
+567 KAERY
-574 EELRQRFEELT
+574 KRLYEQYKETGEASNEMKLLAEDLQRLAPDTISLVDEETKSYKELDDSINDVIDSMRRKGIEQAKQNT
-585 DGEMAE
+585 LQGHYDNIAEYAQKQIEAEKKFIDRVEFQIENTWLTAEDIAEIEKGVNGKFAAFYNDTADNSTMIDGHNYYELIGVIGDYEMA
-591 FLDLVEELQNILPEG
+591 LSNRNNAVDKWQA
-606 TKIIDE
+606 KIDE
-612 QSGAYLNLADSIEK
+612 E
-626 VTERMRLQAALS
+626 QAAIEGLDAAYSNLYETQNKSVSPTYSLGGSDYKSS
-638 AKYEEYSV
+638 AQMAAEEY
-646 AASNY
+646 AANY
-651 YDIQKKLDSLESSIL
+651 KAVMLGTSQRISDSLES
-666 PENRRKADPGGE
+666 
-678 LSHLDDKAYMNQLAK
+678 
-693 ARYGLSYDE
+693 
-702 LVATQNENEKILK
+702 
-715 DYETLKEKTYAEI
+715 
-728 ENSDSNASLSVPILP
+728 
-743 FINSNISRATE
+743 
-754 ISGKI
+754 
-759 KGILTEQQE
+759 
-768 ETTSDLEAAWKQ
+768 AWKQ
-780 AEHAYATGAIATEE
+780 AEHAYATGAIATEA

-807 GNAELEDHWKYYEE
+807 GNADLEDHWKYYED

-834 KLAEEAAREQADIR
+834 RLAEEAAREQADIR
-848 DQEWNNIAHMQSVGL
+848 DQEWNNIAHRQSLGL

-875 FIQKYC
+875 FIKKYC

-889 SYYQTVLEYQRD
+889 NYYQTVLEYQRD
-901 TQQKQVD
+901 AQQKQVD
-908 SVKDGIAE
+908 SVKDGISE
-916 LVSEYKS
+916 LVAEYKS
-923 AFKELESERNS
+923 AYKELESERNS

-953 ENGNTSKIVTVEN
+953 ENGNTSKIVSVEN

-978 DYVSKL
+978 DYITKL
-984 KGRGASKELLGE
+984 KSQGATGGFIGE
-996 LTAMDFED
+996 MASMDFED
-1004 GSFTAQNLAQMST
+1004 GLFTAKNLAEMSES
-1017 AEFDEINELYRKKE
+1017 EFNEINDLYKKKE
-1031 ELAEKLSNELYEPEL
+1031 ELADKLSGELFEPEL

-1071 GAEALAAFIAG
+1071 GAESLAAFIAG
-1082 LTDGDLSEQ
+1082 LTGGDLSEQ
-1091 VESFTDR
+1091 VDEFAEKFASDCAESIQ
-1098 LAADFS
+1098 S
-1104 EALENAFAGTELD
+1104 SFAGTELD
-1117 YSALMNADTYSI
+1117 YAALLNADVYSI
-1129 GKKAGEDYAD
+1129 GKNAGDEYVE
-1139 GFNEALAQVWAA
+1139 GFNKSLAQIQTA

-1172 QQTSAEPSAR
+1172 PQTSAESSAR
-1182 GASADRIVIQNHI
+1182 GASSDRIVIQNHI

-1219 DV
+1219 GE

>member
-1 MAFLDGLLTIGTAV
+1 MAADGRLMFETGI
-15 DNSGFEKG
+15 DNSGFSNG
-23 TSNLKSIANTALG
+23 VSNLQATANVAMGNIAANM
-36 QLTADVVQKVSSAAA
+36 VSKVSSAAA
-51 QIPQQMI
+51 QIPQQI
-58 NVGSGFE
+58 ITVGSGFE

-77 TSAAKEFE
+77 TSAAAEFKT
-85 ILSAAAKEMGETTK
+85 LSAAAKEMGETTK

-121 AIAALPTVLNVAAA
+121 AVAALPTVLNVAAA
-135 GGMELAAASDMVTD
+135 GGMELASASDMVTD

-238 AEALNSLGVTAFDAS
+238 AAALESLGVTAFDAS

-263 ADLNTALSS
+263 ADLNTALST

-319 AQMAATMDDNLKG
+319 AQMAETMDDNLKG

-363 TGYIGEL
+363 TGYIGDL
-370 SSSIADGSLSE
+370 SLSIADGNLSA

-387 AGFGSLAES
+387 VGFGSLAES

-408 IASGLELIVD
+408 IASGLEIIVD

-427 SFVTAEFVAMKAAAI
+427 SLVTAEFVAMKAAAI
-442 LTPVITSITAANTAL
+442 LTPIITSITAANTAL

-549 RNSAVQITK
+549 RSSAVQITK
-558 DSEKEISVI
+558 DSDKEIAVI
-567 QRKAERY
+567 QRKSERY

-591 FLDLVEELQNILPEG
+591 FLDLVEELQGILPEG

-612 QSGAYLNLADSIEK
+612 QSGAYLNLADNIEK
-626 VTERMRLQAALS
+626 VTERMHLQAALS

-651 YDIQKKLDSLESSIL
+651 YDIQEKLNSLESSIL
-666 PENRRKADPGGE
+666 PENRLKADPEGI
-678 LSHLDDKAYMNQLAK
+678 LSDLDDKSYMNQLAK

-702 LVATQNENEKILK
+702 LVATQKENKKILE
-715 DYETLKEKTYAEI
+715 DYDNLKEQTYAQI
-728 ENSDSNASLSVPILP
+728 ENSDSASSLSVPILP

-759 KGILTEQQE
+759 KGILNDQQK
-768 ETTSDLEAAWKQ
+768 ETTSALESAWKQ
-780 AEHAYATGAIATEE
+780 AEHAYATGVIATEA

-807 GNAELEDHWKYYEE
+807 GNADLEDHWKYYED
-821 LYAYQKESAENSI
+821 LYTYQKESAENSI
-834 KLAEEAAREQADIR
+834 RLAEEAAREQADIR
-848 DQEWNNIAHMQSVGL
+848 DQEWNNIAHRQSLGL

-875 FIQKYC
+875 FIKKYC

-889 SYYQTVLEYQRD
+889 NYYQMVLEYQRD
-901 TQQKQVD
+901 AQQKQVD
-908 SVKDGIAE
+908 SVKDGISE
-916 LVSEYKS
+916 LVAEYKS
-923 AFKELESERNS
+923 AYKELESERNS

-945 FSVDTETD
+945 FGVETETD
-953 ENGNTSKIVTVEN
+953 ENGNTSKIVSVEN
-966 MRKQMAEMQKYH
+966 LRQQMAEMQKYH
-978 DYVSKL
+978 DYITKL
-984 KGRGASKELLGE
+984 KSQGATDGFIGE
-996 LTAMDFED
+996 MASMDFED
-1004 GSFTAQNLAQMST
+1004 GLFTAENLANMSES
-1017 AEFDEINELYRKKE
+1017 EFNEINELYKKKE
-1031 ELAEKLSNELYEPEL
+1031 ELADKLSGELFEPEL

-1071 GAEALAAFIAG
+1071 GAESLAAFIAG
-1082 LTDGDLSEQ
+1082 LTGGDLSEQ
-1091 VESFTDR
+1091 VDEFAEKFASDC
-1098 LAADFS
+1098 AEGIQNS
-1104 EALENAFAGTELD
+1104 FAGTELD
-1117 YSALMNADTYSI
+1117 YAALMNADAYSI
-1129 GKKAGEDYAD
+1129 GKNAGDEYAE
-1139 GFNEALAQVWAA
+1139 GFNEALAQIQTA

-1172 QQTSAEPSAR
+1172 PQTSAESSAR
-1182 GASADRIVIQNHI
+1182 GNSSDRIVIRNHI

-1219 DV
+1219 GE

>member
-1 MAFLDGLLTIGTAV
+1 MAADGRLMFETGI
-15 DNSGFEKG
+15 DNSGFSNG
-23 TSNLKSIANTALG
+23 VSNLQATANVAMGNIAANM
-36 QLTADVVQKVSSAAA
+36 VSKVSSAAA
-51 QIPQQMI
+51 QIPQQI
-58 NVGSGFE
+58 ITVGSGFE

-77 TSAAKEFE
+77 TSAAAEFKT
-85 ILSAAAKEMGETTK
+85 LSDAAKEMGESTK

-121 AIAALPTVLNVAAA
+121 AVAALPTVLNVAAA

-238 AEALNSLGVTAFDAS
+238 AAALESLGVTAFDAS

-263 ADLNTALSS
+263 ADLNTALST

-319 AQMAATMDDNLKG
+319 AQMAETMDDNLKG

-363 TGYIGEL
+363 TGYIGDL
-370 SSSIADGSLSE
+370 SLSIADGNLSA

-387 AGFGSLAES
+387 VGFGSLAES

-408 IASGLELIVD
+408 IASGLEIIVD

-427 SFVTAEFVAMKAAAI
+427 SLVTAEFVAMKAAAI
-442 LTPVITSITAANTAL
+442 LTPIITSITAANTAL

-549 RNSAVQITK
+549 RSSAVQITK
-558 DSEKEISVI
+558 DSDKEIAVI
-567 QRKAERY
+567 QRKSERY

-591 FLDLVEELQNILPEG
+591 FLDLVEELQGIFPDG
-606 TKIIDE
+606 TKMIDE
-612 QSGAYLNLADSIEK
+612 QSGA
-626 VTERMRLQAALS
+626 
-638 AKYEEYSV
+638 
-646 AASNY
+646 
-651 YDIQKKLDSLESSIL
+651 
-666 PENRRKADPGGE
+666 
-678 LSHLDDKAYMNQLAK
+678 
-693 ARYGLSYDE
+693 
-702 LVATQNENEKILK
+702 
-715 DYETLKEKTYAEI
+715 
-728 ENSDSNASLSVPILP
+728 
-743 FINSNISRATE
+743 
-754 ISGKI
+754 
-759 KGILTEQQE
+759 
-768 ETTSDLEAAWKQ
+768 
-780 AEHAYATGAIATEE
+780 
-794 ELYRQKSALLEQY
+794 
-807 GNAELEDHWKYYEE
+807 
-821 LYAYQKESAENSI
+821 
-834 KLAEEAAREQADIR
+834 
-848 DQEWNNIAHMQSVGL
+848 
-863 LSAEDAYRQQLA
+863 
-875 FIQKYC
+875 
-881 PEYSDEWY
+881 
-889 SYYQTVLEYQRD
+889 
-901 TQQKQVD
+901 
-908 SVKDGIAE
+908 
-916 LVSEYKS
+916 
-923 AFKELESERNS
+923 
-934 YKNRLMSVGSL
+934 
-945 FSVDTETD
+945 
-953 ENGNTSKIVTVEN
+953 
-966 MRKQMAEMQKYH
+966 
-978 DYVSKL
+978 
-984 KGRGASKELLGE
+984 
-996 LTAMDFED
+996 
-1004 GSFTAQNLAQMST
+1004 
-1017 AEFDEINELYRKKE
+1017 
-1031 ELAEKLSNELYEPEL
+1031 
-1046 NELNEGLVNGVLDKF
+1046 
-1061 GTLPP
+1061 
-1066 EIQEI
+1066 
-1071 GAEALAAFIAG
+1071 
-1082 LTDGDLSEQ
+1082 
-1091 VESFTDR
+1091 
-1098 LAADFS
+1098 
-1104 EALENAFAGTELD
+1104 
-1117 YSALMNADTYSI
+1117 
-1129 GKKAGEDYAD
+1129 
-1139 GFNEALAQVWAA
+1139 
-1151 IAAEQNF
+1151 
-1158 SAASTAPKRYSETV
+1158 
-1172 QQTSAEPSAR
+1172 
-1182 GASADRIVIQNHI
+1182 
-1195 EVDMDGEKVAE
+1195 
-1206 KVIEKEEI
+1206 
-1214 INYRK
+1214 
-1219 DV
+1219 